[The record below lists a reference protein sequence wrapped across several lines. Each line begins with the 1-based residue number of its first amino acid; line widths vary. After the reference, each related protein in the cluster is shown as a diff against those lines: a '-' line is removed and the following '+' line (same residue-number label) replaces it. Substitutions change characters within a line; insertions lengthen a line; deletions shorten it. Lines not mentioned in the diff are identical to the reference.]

1 MLLSRLL
8 AQFDRLPDSI
18 GLYIV
23 SGVAAFLFLVFLV
36 VVLRYGRLWFQAYM
50 SNARVSLLNLVG
62 MRSSQGGCPG
72 NP

>member
-1 MLLSRLL
+1 MLLSTLL
-8 AQFDRLPDSI
+8 AQFDRLPDNV
-18 GLYIV
+18 GLYIAG
-23 SGVAAFLFLVFLV
+23 GVAAFLFLVFLV

-62 MRSSQGGCPG
+62 MSPSQGGCPG